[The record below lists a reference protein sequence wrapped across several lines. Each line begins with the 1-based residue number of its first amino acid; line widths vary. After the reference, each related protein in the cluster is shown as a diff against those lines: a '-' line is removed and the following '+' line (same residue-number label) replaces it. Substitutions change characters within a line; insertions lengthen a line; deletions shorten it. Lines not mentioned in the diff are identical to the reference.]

1 MAVAILFGVFAV
13 LLVLGLPVAFALIVS
28 AFAAAAF
35 LGLPP
40 MVAVLELSSGAA
52 SSTLIAIPLFIFA
65 GEIMMRG
72 GISDRLIALASS
84 LVGHLRGGL
93 GQVSVLSSLFFGGV
107 SGSAI
112 ADVSAIGGTMIPQM
126 VKRGFDRDFAVNV
139 SITAALV
146 ALLVPPSHN
155 LILYSAS
162 AGGSIS
168 IADLFAAGIVPA
180 LLLTVTLMITGWWI
194 ARKRGYA
201 VEAFPGWREVLVRLI
216 ASLPGLLLVAMIFIG
231 IRAGVFTAVESAAIA
246 VLYAILVTS
255 LVYRR
260 LNREIFIETCAG
272 AVRTTGLI
280 LFVIGSAAS
289 FGWLLAYLQ
298 VPAAAVE
305 VLTAVADNKYS
316 ALLVMIIILL
326 VIGTFMDLAP
336 MIIIC
341 TPIFLPVVKA
351 FGIDPIHFGIVL
363 ILGTF
368 MDLAPLIIICTPI
381 FLPVAKAFGIDPV
394 HFGVILILNAGIGL
408 ITPPVG
414 SVLFVGTAIGNI
426 SVTDALRSIWPFY
439 FAGLGVLLVVVYVPA
454 LSLWLPAAL
463 K

>member
-1 MAVAILFGVFAV
+1 MAIAILFGVLI
-13 LLVLGLPVAFALIVS
+13 LLLFIGVPVGFAL
-28 AFAAAAF
+28 
-35 LGLPP
+35 L
-40 MVAVLELSSGAA
+40 AA
-52 SSTLIAIPLFIFA
+52 SLATVAWLDIPAIVVVQQTAAGANTASLIAIPLFIFA
-65 GEIMMRG
+65 GELMMRG
-72 GISDRLIALASS
+72 GISERLIAFASS

-93 GQVSVLSSLFFGGV
+93 GQVNVLASLFFGGV

-126 VKRGFDRDFAVNV
+126 VRRGFDRDFAVNV

-180 LLLTVTLMITGWWI
+180 LLLTVVLMVTGWAI
-194 ARKRGYA
+194 ARRRGYA
-201 VEAFPGWREVLVRLI
+201 VEAFPGWREVLVRLV

-246 VLYAILVTS
+246 VLYAILVTGT
-255 LVYRR
+255 VYRR
-260 LNREIFIETCAG
+260 LTRAVFLETCAG

-305 VLTAVADNKYS
+305 VLTAVADNKYT
-316 ALLVMIIILL
+316 ALLVMIIVLL

-341 TPIFLPVVKA
+341 TPIFLPV
-351 FGIDPIHFGIVL
+351 
-363 ILGTF
+363 
-368 MDLAPLIIICTPI
+368 
-381 FLPVAKAFGIDPV
+381 AKAFGIDPV
-394 HFGVILILNAGIGL
+394 HFGIILILKGGIGL
-408 ITPPVG
+408 ISPPIG

-426 SVTDALRSIWPFY
+426 SVTDTLRSIWPFY
-439 FAGLGVLLVVVYVPA
+439 IASFIVLLIVAYVPQ
-454 LSLWLPAAL
+454 LSLWLPALL